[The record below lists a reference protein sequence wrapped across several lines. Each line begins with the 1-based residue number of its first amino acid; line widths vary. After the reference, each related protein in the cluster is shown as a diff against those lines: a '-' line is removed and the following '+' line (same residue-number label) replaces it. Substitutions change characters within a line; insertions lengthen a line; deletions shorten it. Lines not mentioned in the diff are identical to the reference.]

1 MKPIVM
7 TIRRILLRL
16 CASLALLA
24 ALPAS
29 NCASTLPSGLPGG
42 CVFIIVPQG
51 QVSAVSA
58 KGQGKSLTAR
68 IGAFRE
74 RLRAFRLWRGMLQ
87 KAVDEGKADRL
98 AKRSLTF
105 GIIAMSALLFA
116 WLPIVGGILVLG
128 SVPMGVL
135 AIVDGLKARKMG
147 SERYAGLVLGIVAVS
162 LFLLAMI
169 IALLFVVGYLTL
181 LG

>member
-1 MKPIVM
+1 M
-7 TIRRILLRL
+7 
-16 CASLALLA
+16 
-24 ALPAS
+24 
-29 NCASTLPSGLPGG
+29 PSGLS
-42 CVFIIVPQG
+42 VHFVVIVPP
-51 QVSAVSA
+51 VYVPAVSA
-58 KGQGKSLTAR
+58 AEQGKLLTPR
-68 IGAFRE
+68 IGTFRE
-74 RLRAFRLWRGMLQ
+74 RLRAWREWRGMLRT
-87 KAVDEGKADRL
+87 AEDDGKADRL

-116 WLPIVGGILVLG
+116 WLPVAGGILVLG

-147 SERYAGLVLGIVAVS
+147 SERTTGLVLGIVAVS

>member
-1 MKPIVM
+1 M
-7 TIRRILLRL
+7 TKSIRKAILQL
-16 CASLALLA
+16 CASLVLLA
-24 ALPAS
+24 PLPAS
-29 NCASTLPSGLPGG
+29 TSASTLPSGLSGG
-42 CVFIIVPQG
+42 GVFIIVPPG
-51 QVSAVSA
+51 QLPAVSA

-74 RLRAFRLWRGMLQ
+74 RLRALRVWRGMLRT
-87 KAVDEGKADRL
+87 AVDEGKADRL
-98 AKRSLTF
+98 AKRSLIF
-105 GIIAMSALLFA
+105 GIIAMSTLLFA
-116 WLPIVGGILVLG
+116 WLPVAGGILVLG

-135 AIVDGLKARKMG
+135 AIVDGLKAGKMG
-147 SERYAGLVLGIVAVS
+147 SERTTGLVLGIVAVS